1 MEIEENIYEQY
12 RDTPYKIEDKSKK
25 PQISESNDENLKNN
39 KKSEVYNKYLKNI
52 KELLKEDNV
61 RKISDSITLR
71 ASIDKTKPCNVQ
83 DNFFN
88 NNSKIIDENKIQLNL
103 EEGQNK
109 PVLEHIDKRSNV
121 VYINHLYNKE
131 IQNEN
136 NNLNWDKTKININK
150 NENKVLYNNYGLN
163 KMQNNYDLNY
173 ENNQNVNNINYNP
186 FISNNKQIQQQNA
199 LSNNN
204 IVNNEEKNNKIP
216 NINLTSVKDDKLNK
230 NKNGIFSKFFNI
242 FSKNKKDNKI
252 NSQEGN
258 SSNLNEN
265 NELNELE
272 TIDQKLRKEPKN
284 INIDTIDKTNNKN
297 EKNFLLSKDSQ
308 NDVDEEDDI
317 FKLYN
322 FVLTPIQVS
331 KDSEKSKNDIDILK
345 KGLEKKEEEEEK
357 EEGLIE
363 YDNNNNNNPIHL
375 NDQSNMPFIESQN
388 IYGDKSPNE
397 NKNVNN
403 NNNEA
408 NKNCFYLKAE
418 IIENNMQA
426 QNYPDEENNLG
437 TSSEIIDFD
446 KSEYTIQT
454 GTNIDHIIKKKS
466 KYYPYLVA
474 VLLGAGGLM
483 FVLYKSKK
491 IKEMIIKLLKFIPN
505 FFKGLFGMFGKEIE
519 DFLEKYND
527 AYRILGDILI
537 VIGIWIVFK
546 LFMKLGKKLI
556 NKNN

>member
-265 NELNELE
+265 NELNEFE
-272 TIDQKLRKEPKN
+272 KIDQKLRKEPKN

>member
-265 NELNELE
+265 NELNEFE